1 MQAGDGLRGSRV
13 PPSAPGSQAAS
24 CPEQPPCGSLRRGQC
39 PHPSQERLSACST
52 SDVPVLGNSV
62 LARTVLG
69 SWGWELGGH
78 WLWPWDPGLLGPGA
92 VSPPSLAQDTGWGQA
107 FPEVRGVW
115 AGWGNE
121 ILRCPC
127 LGEPAGARLQAPAV
141 WIQSPGVPWII
152 RQGLSSEIPA
162 ERMPRQPP
170 RPLGQTSAV

>member
-1 MQAGDGLRGSRV
+1 MKTNGDLE
-13 PPSAPGSQAAS
+13 PSCRLGTRAEGFQGASLTPGSQAAS
-24 CPEQPPCGSLRRGQC
+24 CPEQPPRGSLRRGQC
-39 PHPSQERLSACST
+39 PHPSQERLSACSS

-78 WLWPWDPGLLGPGA
+78 RRPWDPGLLGPGA
-92 VSPPSLAQDTGWGQA
+92 VSLSALAQDTGTGSG

-127 LGEPAGARLQAPAV
+127 LGSLQVPGSRLQ
-141 WIQSPGVPWII
+141 QSG
-152 RQGLSSEIPA
+152 SESWGPMDHKTGA
-162 ERMPRQPP
+162 KQ
-170 RPLGQTSAV
+170 